1 MRFNTLGNRIL
12 LAFIFSVPSYT
23 LLYLIRG
30 YEFSEMEFYAHAT
43 YSSIVFLIILGLF
56 EFHTVKSRFLD
67 KRFPWRG
74 NSSLRIFWESLCT
87 ITVTPAIVS
96 LFMFIL
102 YVQIWKLSL
111 WLPGL
116 IEYNLFAL
124 VFSFLVAVFVN
135 ADVLIGEWKR
145 SIVKNEVLEKENMK
159 ARLGALQ
166 AQVSPHF
173 LFNNFNVL
181 SALIS
186 VDPALARKY
195 LEALSEI
202 YRYILNNK
210 NEELVDLSEE
220 ISFIRKYLF
229 LLGIRFNDQ
238 INCTINVNGSGYTKV
253 PPATLQILIENAVK
267 HNEISGRRSLDISIE
282 VTEEGFLE
290 VRNKLQPKS
299 TSVHSTG
306 VGLNNI
312 EERYHFLTD
321 QPIEIIKGETEFTVK
336 LPLLDHE

>member
-1 MRFNTLGNRIL
+1 MRFNTFRNRVL
-12 LAFIFSVPSYT
+12 LALLFAVPSYT

-30 YEFSEMEFYAHAT
+30 YEFSEMKLYAHAT
-43 YSSIVFLIILGLF
+43 YSGIVFLILVGLF
-56 EFHTVKSRFLD
+56 EFHTYKSKLLD
-67 KRFPWRG
+67 NKVSWRTAP
-74 NSSLRIFWESLCT
+74 SYRILWESLFT
-87 ITVTPAIVS
+87 IIITPLIVS
-96 LFMFIL
+96 VFMFVL
-102 YVQIWKLSL
+102 YVKIWNLKL
-111 WLPGL
+111 WIPGL

-135 ADVLIGEWKR
+135 ADALTEEWKR
-145 SIVKNEVLEKENMK
+145 SILKNEVLEKENMK

-186 VDPALARKY
+186 VDPDLARKY

-210 NEELVDLSEE
+210 NEELVDLTDE

-238 INCTINVNGSGYTKV
+238 INCTIDIKGNEYTRI

-267 HNEISGRRSLDISIE
+267 HNEISGRRSLDISIGI
-282 VTEEGFLE
+282 TENGFLE

-312 EERYHFLTD
+312 VERYHFLAD
-321 QPIEIIKGETEFTVK
+321 QPVEILKAEEEFIVK

>member
-1 MRFNTLGNRIL
+1 MRVNTFRNRVL
-12 LAFIFSVPSYT
+12 LALVFAVPSYT

-30 YEFSEMEFYAHAT
+30 YEFTQMELYAHAT
-43 YSSIVFLIILGLF
+43 YSGIVFLILVGLF
-56 EFHTVKSRFLD
+56 ECHTYKSSLLD
-67 KRFPWRG
+67 KKSTWRA
-74 NSSLRIFWESLCT
+74 NPARRVLLESLFT
-87 ITVTPAIVS
+87 VIVTPIIVS

-102 YVQIWKLSL
+102 YEQIWKLGL
-111 WLPGL
+111 WIPGL

-135 ADVLIGEWKR
+135 VDVLIEEWKR
-145 SIVKNEVLEKENMK
+145 SILKNEVLEKENMK
-159 ARLGALQ
+159 AKLGALQ

-186 VDPALARKY
+186 VDPDLARKY

-238 INCTINVNGSGYTKV
+238 INCEIDLSGNAHTKI

-267 HNEISGRRSLDISIE
+267 HNEISGRRSLDISIKISKD
-282 VTEEGFLE
+282 GFLE

-299 TSVHSTG
+299 SSVHSTG
-306 VGLNNI
+306 VGLKNI

-321 QPIEIIKGETEFTVK
+321 RTVEISKGKTEFTVK

>member
-1 MRFNTLGNRIL
+1 
-12 LAFIFSVPSYT
+12 
-23 LLYLIRG
+23 
-30 YEFSEMEFYAHAT
+30 MEFYAHAT
-43 YSSIVFLIILGLF
+43 YSGIVFLILIGLF
-56 EFHTVKSRFLD
+56 EFHTAKSRFLD
-67 KRFPWRG
+67 RKFPWKG
-74 NSSLRIFWESLCT
+74 YPSYRIFLESVCT
-87 ITVTPAIVS
+87 IIVTPVIVS

-111 WLPGL
+111 WLPGM

-124 VFSFLVAVFVN
+124 IFSFLVAVFVN
-135 ADVLIGEWKR
+135 ADVLMEEWKR
-145 SIVKNEVLEKENMK
+145 SILKNEVLEKENMK

-186 VDPALARKY
+186 VDPGLARKY

-220 ISFIRKYLF
+220 VSFIRKYLF

-238 INCTINVNGSGYTKV
+238 INCEISINGGGYSKI

-267 HNEISGRRSLDISIE
+267 HNEISGRRSLDLSIK

-290 VRNKLQPKS
+290 VRNKLQPKN

-312 EERYHFLTD
+312 EQRYHFLSNK
-321 QPIEIIKGETEFTVK
+321 PIEIIKGETEFTVK